1 MEPLLMGLCERK
13 TLSHMG
19 KRERRSISKGD
30 VALHASFY
38 RNVVTDIDVSVDNV
52 ELTKHPPLQ

>member
-1 MEPLLMGLCERK
+1 MEPLLMRLCERK

-19 KRERRSISKGD
+19 KRERRSISKSD
-30 VALHASFY
+30 VALEASFFY
-38 RNVVTDIDVSVDNV
+38 RDVVIDVDVDIV